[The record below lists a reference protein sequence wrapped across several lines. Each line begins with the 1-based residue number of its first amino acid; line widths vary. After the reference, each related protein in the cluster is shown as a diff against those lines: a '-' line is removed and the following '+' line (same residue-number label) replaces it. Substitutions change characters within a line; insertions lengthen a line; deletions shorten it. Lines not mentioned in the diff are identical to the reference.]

1 VSTYKPLA
9 DFLARKKGDQWDAS
23 FEDVERALGRPLP
36 QSAYRY
42 NAWWANQTGPG
53 HSQTQGWR
61 SVGWRTSKLD
71 LERRRV
77 CFEREQRA
85 GGKSSAGVAEDDNVP
100 GVDEELVRKA
110 IAVSDISDRAGVIN
124 AALEEFIHHK
134 LVQFVSDLGGSAPG
148 FEAAPRERPW
158 S

>member
-1 VSTYKPLA
+1 MSSYKPLA
-9 DFLARKKGDQWDAS
+9 DYLARRKGDQWDAS
-23 FEDVERALGRPLP
+23 FDDVERALGRPLP

-71 LERRRV
+71 LERKRV
-77 CFEREQRA
+77 RFERERA
-85 GGKSSAGVAEDDNVP
+85 ISDAPGDGATGEPD
-100 GVDEELVRKA
+100 GVDEVLVRRA
-110 IAVSDISDRAGVIN
+110 MVISNIEDRSAVIN
-124 AALEEFIHHK
+124 AALQEFIRQG
-134 LVQFVSDLGGSAPG
+134 LVRFVEELGGSQPD

-158 S
+158 A